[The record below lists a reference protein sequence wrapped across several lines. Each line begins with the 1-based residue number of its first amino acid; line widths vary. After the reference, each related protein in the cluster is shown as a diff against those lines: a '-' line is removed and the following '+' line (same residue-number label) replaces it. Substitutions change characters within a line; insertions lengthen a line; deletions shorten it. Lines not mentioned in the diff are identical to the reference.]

1 MCTMNVHGVYF
12 AQTVRHEGERVLF
25 SGYSYPGSLL
35 LFHRTI
41 TIIQQST
48 LLIYLF
54 ISEFLFFLI
63 RPCTFSK
70 VICGFFINGH
80 EGDRMLFSGYHIRDT
95 YYFTVL
101 LPSFNNQPYFLFPSL
116 YAFIVSFLRDLLNIV
131 VTLLLS

>member
-54 ISEFLFFLI
+54 IYFRVFIFPHPPMYLFKSNI
-63 RPCTFSK
+63 R
-70 VICGFFINGH
+70 
-80 EGDRMLFSGYHIRDT
+80 
-95 YYFTVL
+95 VL
-101 LPSFNNQPYFLFPSL
+101 Y
-116 YAFIVSFLRDLLNIV
+116 
-131 VTLLLS
+131 TLS